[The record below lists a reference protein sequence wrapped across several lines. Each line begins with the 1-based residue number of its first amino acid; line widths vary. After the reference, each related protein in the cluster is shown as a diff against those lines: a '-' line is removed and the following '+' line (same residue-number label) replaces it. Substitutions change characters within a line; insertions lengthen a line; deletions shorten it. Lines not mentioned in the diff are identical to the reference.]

1 MTMIAFRPLAVVTAK
16 VKGRD
21 VPMPDAS
28 FVPTPST
35 EDRFS
40 RQRIIFRPFP
50 GGFRLAAQHE
60 LAGEGGP
67 LVPLGDSLSLLF
79 AVRLGGSL
87 ASGDAAKVGPN
98 IFLTNRNASG
108 TPQGGPQL
116 SREEIVGAKDRGWI
130 VPRRHVAS
138 IALGTGS
145 RPKTIEVKSAFG
157 SSALATLSVE
167 APAGAEAVSL
177 PIALD
182 EQEGVAFL
190 LKPKPSGTDRL
201 VVADNEL
208 ARMRADGALEL
219 VLKTFPGPAP
229 AAGREFT
236 ALFER

>member
-1 MTMIAFRPLAVVTAK
+1 MTVIAFRPLAVVSAR

-21 VPMPDAS
+21 APIAGAS
-28 FVPTPST
+28 FAPTPST
-35 EDRFS
+35 LDRLS
-40 RQRIIFRPFP
+40 RQRIVFRPFP

-79 AVRLGGSL
+79 AFRLGGNYP
-87 ASGDAAKVGPN
+87 AGEAAKAGPS
-98 IFLTNRNASG
+98 IFLTNRNATG

-116 SREEIVGAKDRGWI
+116 SREETVGAKDRAWI

-138 IALGTGS
+138 IALGSGS
-145 RPKTIEVKSAFG
+145 RPKTIEIKSAFG
-157 SSALATLSVE
+157 GSALETVSVE

-182 EQEGVAFL
+182 DQEGVAFL

-208 ARMRADGALEL
+208 AGMRADGALEL

-229 AAGREFT
+229 AGGREFT
-236 ALFER
+236 ALFE